1 MWNGAGSKL
10 EHWLYIGLG
19 IRISYVPLHV
29 SVRNQ
34 VLRCMHSPP
43 MISQADAFEEDFRL
57 LMRYNP
63 IAEDQMKGA
72 DVITDKKGRR
82 GSPQG
87 QLP

>member
-1 MWNGAGSKL
+1 
-10 EHWLYIGLG
+10 
-19 IRISYVPLHV
+19 
-29 SVRNQ
+29 
-34 VLRCMHSPP
+34 